1 MKVSYHSHSRFCD
14 GKGEPED
21 YVRAALEKGFSA
33 FGFSSHAPVPFATD
47 WNMKLSD
54 LSEYLCLTKRLKEQY
69 RGRIDLYTGLETDFF
84 PGCTDWRAMP
94 DLSYTVGAVHF
105 LPHPQTGIAMPVD
118 DDAKEFRK
126 TLENG
131 FDGEIQAFGEAYY
144 GTLREMLV
152 AMPPNMLAH
161 MDVFRKNNGGNR
173 YFDEEDEWYRG
184 EIGKTLEV
192 ALLTDVIIEVN
203 TGAMSRGTL
212 KEPYP
217 SGWILEAIHESG
229 IPIVLNSDA
238 HHPDA
243 VDFGYVEVRKQLLQ
257 IGFTHQRVLYEG
269 IWQDMPL

>member
-1 MKVSYHSHSRFCD
+1 
-14 GKGEPED
+14 
-21 YVRAALEKGFSA
+21 
-33 FGFSSHAPVPFATD
+33 
-47 WNMKLSD
+47 MKLSD
-54 LSEYLCLTKRLKEQY
+54 LPEYLCLTRHLKEQY
-69 RGRIDLYTGLETDFF
+69 RGRIDLCTGLETDFF

-105 LPHPQTGIAMPVD
+105 LPHPKTGVALPVD
-118 DDAKEFRK
+118 DNAKEFRK
-126 TLENG
+126 TLDNG

-144 GTLREMLV
+144 GALREMLV
-152 AMPPNMLAH
+152 TMPPNMLAH

-173 YFDEEDEWYRG
+173 FFDEEDEWYRE

-192 ALLTDVIIEVN
+192 ALLTDVIVEVN
-203 TGAMSRGTL
+203 TGAMSRGYL

-217 SGWILEAIHESG
+217 SGWILEAIHEFG

-238 HHPDA
+238 HQPDA

-269 IWQDMPL
+269 IWQDVPL